1 MSDAA
6 PGALQAAAQSPPR
19 EQVAN
24 ARNNPPPV
32 GEPPV
37 PLERALEDRL
47 LFSRA
52 EGLLAGLMGCTPST
66 AGRALLAA
74 GEHLGLSPRGAAESL
89 LELMATAEGQREPLL
104 LLLAAATAQPRDRK
118 LAIETLWEEHG
129 AACYALAVAILSEEQ
144 LAGAVIRSVFLTVSR
159 NEMLF
164 GNVAAQRASLLRAT
178 RREAIVTIRDERA
191 AAGGVKVGVGPAE
204 SHGATRVDV
213 PPVHLDAATIG
224 SLSGDQDQIVRLA
237 YFGGYTQRQ
246 IAQITGSSLKEVKA
260 GMLAALRNLAEERR
274 RRTAAGGTGSG
285 KPAGPEDIAGLGL
298 LL

>member
-1 MSDAA
+1 MSDAT
-6 PGALQAAAQSPPR
+6 PGAPQAAAQSSPR
-19 EQVAN
+19 EQVDD
-24 ARNNPPPV
+24 ARSNRPPAA
-32 GEPPV
+32 EAPV

-66 AGRALLAA
+66 AGRALLVA

-89 LELMATAEGQREPLL
+89 LELMATAEGHREPLL

-118 LAIETLWEEHG
+118 LAIETLWDKHG

-144 LAGAVIRSVFLTVSR
+144 LAEAVIRSVFLAVWR
-159 NEMLF
+159 NEALL
-164 GNVAAQRASLLRAT
+164 GNAAEERASLLRAT

-191 AAGGVKVGVGPAE
+191 AAGGVKVGVGPAQ

-213 PPVHLDAATIG
+213 PPEHLDAATIG
-224 SLSGDQDQIVRLA
+224 SLSGDQDQIMRLA

-246 IAQITGSSLKEVKA
+246 IAQITGSSLTKVKA
-260 GMLAALRNLAEERR
+260 AMLVAMRNLAEQRR
-274 RRTAAGGTGSG
+274 LRTAASGTGSAES
-285 KPAGPEDIAGLGL
+285 AGPEYIAGPGPLR
-298 LL
+298 